1 MTIKMIIRYFI
12 LLGVGVFISKVAFSQ
27 RVHTIP
33 QMDFETFEPWLHNDN
48 DTVYVINF
56 WATWCKPCIKELPE
70 FEKLNATYENKNVRV
85 ILVSLD
91 FPNKYEALLL
101 PFVTERNLKSR
112 IFHLTDIDANKWID
126 KVSPQWSGALP
137 ATIIYKGDSREFY
150 EASMTYEQLK
160 SIVELKL

>member
-1 MTIKMIIRYFI
+1 MTLKKIITFFL
-12 LLGVGVFISKVAFSQ
+12 LLGAVMTVSVDAFSQ
-27 RVHTIP
+27 REQTIP
-33 QMDFETFEPWLHNDN
+33 RMDFETFEPWLNQDN

-91 FPNKYEALLL
+91 FPNKHEERLL
-101 PFVTERNLKSR
+101 PFVADRNLKSR
-112 IFHLTDIDANKWID
+112 VFHLTDVDANKWID
-126 KVSPQWSGALP
+126 KVSPEWSGALP
-137 ATIIYKGDSREFY
+137 ATIIYKGDTREFH

-160 SIVELKL
+160 SIVEPKR